1 MSLSVSVVIPVYNAE
16 PYITEC
22 IESVLAQTYQPQ
34 QIIVINDGSTDQSL
48 DKLMPYAQHRL
59 IQLQTRENRG
69 VAATL
74 NEAIDLAE
82 GDLIAFLDA
91 DDVWLPY
98 KLQQQVTCLQT
109 NPSVDACFGYVRQ
122 FISPDLPLAVQA
134 GIHCPSEPQPG
145 WLKQTML
152 IRRNAFQKTG
162 LFSTV
167 YHTGDF
173 IDWFMRAK
181 EAGLPYIML
190 PDTVTFRRLHRSG
203 LASQQQYQKEFV
215 HILKAAL
222 DRRASH
228 SSTPYGS
235 QQP

>member
-1 MSLSVSVVIPVYNAE
+1 MSLSVSVVIPVYNAA
-16 PYITEC
+16 PYIKEC
-22 IESVLAQTYQPQ
+22 IESVLAQTHQPQ
-34 QIIVINDGSTDQSL
+34 QVLVINDGSTDQSTEML
-48 DKLMPYAQHRL
+48 LPYAQKGL

-69 VAATL
+69 VASTL

-91 DDVWLPY
+91 DDVWLPH
-98 KLQQQVTCLQT
+98 KLHQQVDCLQT
-109 NPSVDACFGYVRQ
+109 NPSLDACFGYVRQ
-122 FISPDLPLAVQA
+122 FISPDLSPAVQA
-134 GIHCPSEPQPG
+134 GIHCPPEAQPG

-152 IRRNAFQKTG
+152 IRRSAFQQTG
-162 LFSTV
+162 LFSTK

-173 IDWFMRAK
+173 IDWFMRAT
-181 EAGLPYIML
+181 EAGFAYTML
-190 PDTVTFRRLHRSG
+190 PVTVTLRRLHRSG

-228 SSTPYGS
+228 SS
-235 QQP
+235 

>member
-1 MSLSVSVVIPVYNAE
+1 MSQSISVVIPVYNAA

-48 DKLMPYAQHRL
+48 DKLMPYAQKGL

-69 VAATL
+69 VSTTL

-91 DDVWLPY
+91 DDVWLPH
-98 KLQQQVTCLQT
+98 KLQQQLTCLQT
-109 NPSVDACFGYVRQ
+109 NPSLDACFGYVRQ
-122 FISPDLPLAVQA
+122 FISPDLPSAVQA
-134 GIHCPSEPQPG
+134 GIHCPPEPQPG

-152 IRRNAFQKTG
+152 IYRTAFGKTG
-162 LFSTV
+162 LFNTL

-181 EAGLPYIML
+181 EAGLQYDML
-190 PDTVTFRRLHRSG
+190 PDTVTLRRLHRSG
-203 LASQQQYQKEFV
+203 LASQPQYQKEFV

-222 DRRASH
+222 DRRANH
-228 SSTPYGS
+228 SPTHYGS
-235 QQP
+235 QKP